1 MARSVAPQHRD
12 VNAADALPAPDGL
25 TGATA
30 RTRRATTAAMDAPL
44 PPARLPDSV
53 RRRLL
58 PGAALLW
65 IERAWAAGWLQGL
78 AAAWALWIVLALM
91 GVTGALPGVLRVAL
105 AGALVTGSLAALGL
119 AAARVPLPDRDA
131 VLRRL
136 EAASG
141 VRRGTLAVLDAP
153 ALDLADPMAARL
165 WGRALADAPLRL
177 RLGLP
182 RLQLDDGARW
192 GALPLLATGLLLGL
206 LLAKG
211 DAPARIAG
219 SLSPW
224 PTPLSAARVTLTVT
238 PPAWA
243 DAAPRTIAIQ
253 PGATQPLTA
262 LAGSSLRLR
271 GEGLDGPWTLAAP
284 GATARELRGG
294 VGVVR
299 VTRAGRLTLMAG
311 ARRVAA
317 IDLSLAADAVPTI
330 AFDGAPQVTPQ
341 GALRVAWRLTE
352 DQGPATVW
360 LELRKGGERRAVRLA
375 ADARAGTGAA
385 FADLTPDPLAGEVVA
400 LRLLA
405 RDGAGQTGFSPTV
418 AARLPE
424 RRFVHPV
431 AREII
436 AARKLL
442 IRQPRAREA
451 VADRLTGVAG
461 RPDRFGTN
469 LAAWIAVRGATFR
482 LAYDR
487 DEPRGASIVRLLWD
501 AAVDLEDSG
510 ASRAMES
517 LRAAMEE
524 MRRAMASGDERAQ
537 RAAADRLAQA
547 MADYLSR
554 QIEGMQARG
563 ELTPGQTLDTSFL
576 DAMMADIRDRL
587 AAGDEAGARAALADL
602 QRLME
607 SLQFGGAGD
616 PRLAERAAAAAAAA
630 QSARDIAARQRVLQA
645 DTIAEAIRR
654 AVNGA
659 QGPLTS
665 EAARQAQLR
674 DQAAAIGAA
683 ARTAGLPPPPA
694 LGEAATAMRAAGE
707 ALRAGDTA
715 AAARAQERAALAL
728 AEAGQAMEAQAQA
741 LRRQAGGAGLAQPG
755 APGSGIDPLG
765 RPGQGFG
772 GGAVRLPDPAGQA
785 RLQAIRRLLEERAAD
800 PNRSADERAYYLRLL
815 KRF

>member
-1 MARSVAPQHRD
+1 
-12 VNAADALPAPDGL
+12 
-25 TGATA
+25 
-30 RTRRATTAAMDAPL
+30 MDAPL
-44 PPARLPDSV
+44 PPTRLPDSV

-65 IERAWAAGWLQGL
+65 AERAWAAGPLQWLAG
-78 AAAWALWIVLALM
+78 AWGVWTVLALW
-91 GVTGALPGVLRVAL
+91 GITAALPGGLRVAL
-105 AGALVTGSLAALGL
+105 AAALVAGSLALLGL
-119 AAARVPLPDRDA
+119 AVARVPLPDRDA

-136 EAASG
+136 EAATG
-141 VRRGTLAVLDAP
+141 ARRGALALLDAP
-153 ALDLADPMAARL
+153 PLDLADPVAARL
-165 WGRALADAPLRL
+165 WGRAVAGAPARV
-177 RLGLP
+177 RLGPP
-182 RLQLDDGARW
+182 RLALDDGVRW
-192 GALPLLATGLLLGL
+192 GALPLLATGLLLGC

-211 DAPARIAG
+211 DAPGRLAE

-224 PTPLSAARVTLTVT
+224 PTPLSAARVTVTVT
-238 PPAWA
+238 PPGWA
-243 DAAPRTIAIQ
+243 DAAPRTIAVT
-253 PGATQPLTA
+253 PGTTQPITA
-262 LAGSSLRLR
+262 LAGATLRIR
-271 GEGLDGPWTLAAP
+271 GEGLDGPWRLTTP
-284 GATARELRGG
+284 GAGVRELAGG
-294 VGVVR
+294 VGTVR
-299 VTRAGRLTLMAG
+299 VARAGRLTLTAG

-317 IDLSLAADAVPTI
+317 IDLALAADAVPTI

-341 GALRVAWRLTE
+341 GALRIAWRLTE

-360 LELRKGGERRAVRLA
+360 VELRKGGERRAVRLA
-375 ADARAGTGAA
+375 AGARAGAGSA

-405 RDGAGQTGFSPTV
+405 RDGAGQTGFSPV
-418 AARLPE
+418 IAARLPE
-424 RRFVHPV
+424 RRFVNAV

-442 IRQPRAREA
+442 IRQPRGREA
-451 VADRLTGVAG
+451 VADRLTAIAE
-461 RPDRFGTN
+461 RPDRFGAN

-482 LAYDR
+482 LAYER
-487 DEPRGASIVRLLWD
+487 DEARAASVVRLLWD

-524 MRRAMASGDERAQ
+524 MRRAMASGDERQQ

-563 ELTPGQTLDTSFL
+563 ELPPGQTLDLSFL
-576 DAMMADIRDRL
+576 DAMMQDVRDKL

-607 SLQFGGAGD
+607 SLQFGGGGD
-616 PRLAERAAAAAAAA
+616 PRLAERAAAAQAAA
-630 QSARDIAARQRVLQA
+630 QAARDLAARQRALQA

-654 AVNGA
+654 SITGA
-659 QGPLTS
+659 QGPL
-665 EAARQAQLR
+665 AAQAQQQDRLEG
-674 DQAAAIGAA
+674 AAQAIGEG
-683 ARTAGLPPPPA
+683 ARRAGLPPPPA
-694 LGEAATAMRAAGE
+694 LGQATAAMRDAE
-707 ALRAGDTA
+707 RALAAGDTA
-715 AAARAQERAALAL
+715 GAARAQERAARAL
-728 AEAGQAMEAQAQA
+728 GEAGRTLDQQAQT
-741 LRRQAGGAGLAQPG
+741 LRRQAGGTGLAQPG

-800 PNRSADERAYYLRLL
+800 PDRSADERAYYLRLL